1 MIDFPNTSLPTV
13 LITGASGGIG
23 SALSLRL
30 ALNGTRLVLTARDA
44 DNLTVLAE
52 SLPKPRLPHIIIPA
66 DLSDEKSIADFSTE
80 LIQQNIFL
88 TGAVLMPPQPHRS
101 NEPMPSSE
109 TWQQLFNESFIGPL
123 AMLKAAIAQ
132 MNAKPEAGLR
142 CKVVIVSGISSAQ
155 VLSHYATANV
165 IRCAWVAQA
174 KTLAFALGPRGIH
187 INTLSLGGTLSKW
200 YEDSV
205 RERATK
211 AGKSFEEFL
220 IEDTAN
226 VPLRKYGQPQEV
238 ASAIEGL
245 LSPFSDHMTGL
256 NIMHDGGFTRAY

>member
-1 MIDFPNTSLPTV
+1 MIDPSISSPSTV

-23 SALSLRL
+23 SALSLKL
-30 ALNGTRLVLTARDA
+30 AHSGARLVLTARDGNKLSA
-44 DNLTVLAE
+44 LSRT
-52 SLPKPRLPHIIIPA
+52 LPAVGLPHVVIPA
-66 DLSDEKSIADFSTE
+66 DMSDENSIASFSAD
-80 LIQQNIFL
+80 LVRQNIFL

-101 NEPMPSSE
+101 NDPMPSGE
-109 TWQQLFNESFIGPL
+109 VWQQLFTESFIGPL
-123 AMLKAAIAQ
+123 ALLKAAVAR
-132 MNAKPEAGLR
+132 MNAKPEPGLR
-142 CKVVIVSGISSAQ
+142 CKIVIVSGISSAQ

-174 KTLAFALGPRGIH
+174 KTLAFAFGPRGIH

-238 ASAIEGL
+238 ATAIEGL
-245 LSPFSDHMTGL
+245 LSSFSDHMTGL